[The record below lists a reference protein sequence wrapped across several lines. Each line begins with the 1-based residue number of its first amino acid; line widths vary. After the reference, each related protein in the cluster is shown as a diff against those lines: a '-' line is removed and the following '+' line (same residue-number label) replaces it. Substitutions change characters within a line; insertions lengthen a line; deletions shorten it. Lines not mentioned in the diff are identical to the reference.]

1 MHRTVVYPNGMVEV
15 FTDDEDLDLGEEIE
29 EIEEVE
35 EAEDDE
41 DIQVSDA
48 LSLLENHF
56 QHHGGART
64 LLETLRALHNAAV
77 WAKDAQPS
85 HDFGVIGDP
94 PSMYLGEAAMLRG

>member
-15 FTDDEDLDLGEEIE
+15 FTDDEDLDLGE

-85 HDFGVIGDP
+85 
-94 PSMYLGEAAMLRG
+94 MYLGEAAMLRG

>member
-15 FTDDEDLDLGEEIE
+15 FTDDEDLDLGE

-56 QHHGGART
+56 QHHGAARVA
-64 LLETLRALHNAAV
+64 LETVRATHNAAV

-85 HDFGVIGDP
+85 HNFGVIGDP